1 MTTSGSVDFNPNKN
15 QAIKEAYELIGIGM
29 EGESLSAEDYS
40 SASRTLNIMLKAWQS
55 DGLQLWAQKRAT
67 VFLEKG
73 KREYSLG
80 PSGDHATHSYTETA
94 IKVAASATDTAIDV
108 DSTSGM
114 SAAGYIGIV
123 LDDGTI
129 HWTTIAS
136 VTDSD
141 TVVIDDGLASAAAV
155 DNAVYF
161 YTTKMHRPLRI
172 IEAYRRDSSN
182 QDTQVM
188 KISQEEYAML
198 GDKMSSG
205 PPVNLFYKPTL
216 VNGTLKV
223 FPAPDDVTDSLEIIY
238 HRPFEDMDSTT
249 DTLDFPQYWLEAIT
263 YGLAVRLGDKNG
275 TSENRMSRLEAKA
288 ERAKFDAMGFDVEDA
303 SLLLAPDY
311 S

>member
-1 MTTSGSVDFNPNKN
+1 MSTSGSVDFNPNKN
-15 QAIKEAYELIGIGM
+15 ELIEEAYELIGIGM

-40 SASRTLNIMLKAWQS
+40 SASRTFNIMAKAWQA

-67 VFLEKG
+67 ILLEKD

-80 PSGDHATHSYTETA
+80 PSGDHVTHSYTETA
-94 IKVAASATDTAIDV
+94 IKVAASATDTTIDV

-114 SAAGYIGIV
+114 SVSDNIGIV

-129 HWTTIAS
+129 RWTTVSS

-141 TVVIDDGLASAAAV
+141 TVVVASGLPSAAAV

-161 YTTKMHRPLRI
+161 YTTKMYRPLRI
-172 IEAYRRDSSN
+172 IEAYTRNSSG

-188 KISQEEYAML
+188 AVSQEEYALL
-198 GDKMSSG
+198 GDKTSSG
-205 PPVNLFYKPTL
+205 SPVNFFYKPTL
-216 VNGTLKV
+216 TNGTLKI

-238 HRPFEDMDSTT
+238 HRPFEDFDATT
-249 DTLDFPQYWLEAIT
+249 DTADFPQYWLEALT

-275 TSENRMSRLEAKA
+275 TSENRMRRLEAKA
-288 ERAKFDAMGFDVEDA
+288 ANAKYEAMAFDVEDT
-303 SLLLAPDY
+303 SLFLAPEFR
-311 S
+311 